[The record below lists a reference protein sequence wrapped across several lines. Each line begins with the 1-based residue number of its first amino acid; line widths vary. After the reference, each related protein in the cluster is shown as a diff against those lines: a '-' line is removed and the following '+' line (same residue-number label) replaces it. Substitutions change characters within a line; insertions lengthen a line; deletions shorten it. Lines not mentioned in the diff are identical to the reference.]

1 MVQLECCGDV
11 GVYYWYRVVIGV
23 SVDQG
28 CDRDSSHD
36 FAKMVSLC
44 LRWVYNLLPHLNDG
58 DYDQKIKMV

>member
-1 MVQLECCGDV
+1 MVQLECCCDV

-28 CDRDSSHD
+28 CDHDSSYD

-44 LRWVYNLLPHLNDG
+44 LHWVYNLLPHLNDG
-58 DYDQKIKMV
+58 YYDQKIKMV